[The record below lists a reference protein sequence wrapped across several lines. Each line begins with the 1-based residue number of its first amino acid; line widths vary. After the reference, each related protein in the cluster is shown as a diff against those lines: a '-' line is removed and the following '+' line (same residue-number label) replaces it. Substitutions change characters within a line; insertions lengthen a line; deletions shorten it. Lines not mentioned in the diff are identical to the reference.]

1 MTERRRQGLCYNCQY
16 IRGHKCPRLFYLEVA
31 DPNDEIPNLLDDPLP
46 AKEDESFIYLNAIT
60 GIHGKDTM
68 QVCVTLGTHEF
79 TVLLDS
85 GSTTNFISCA
95 ASTCSHLRFQSGNG
109 VYVRVTNGDR
119 VDCRGL
125 AHDVV
130 IHIGQ
135 EEFIISCIAIPLDCY
150 DMVLGVSFL
159 RTLVPILWDFDDLCM
174 AFWHH
179 GCRVLWKGLGS
190 SRSDIPPTGRVHTMR
205 HDEPALLARLLQSSM
220 TCLQLHQGFHQHVRV
235 ITVFT

>member
-109 VYVRVTNGDR
+109 VYVRVTNGDK
-119 VDCRGL
+119 VYCRGL
-125 AHDVV
+125 ARDVV

-135 EEFIISCIAIPLDCY
+135 EEFIISCIAIPWTATTWCS
-150 DMVLGVSFL
+150 VCRSCARSCRFFGTSTICAWPFG
-159 RTLVPILWDFDDLCM
+159 TM
-174 AFWHH
+174 AV
-179 GCRVLWKGLGS
+179 GCS
-190 SRSDIPPTGRVHTMR
+190 GR
-205 HDEPALLARLLQSSM
+205 A
-220 TCLQLHQGFHQHVRV
+220 
-235 ITVFT
+235 